1 MVQGRAARHQKKVS
15 EEKATLVLIDEACFQ
30 LLPVRKRTL
39 APRGETPR
47 LKAWDRRSKFSA
59 ISAIMISRTCHRPGL
74 LFTILPQGENF
85 TSDRVAIFLRKIR
98 RRIPGPIHIIWDRAN
113 IHRGPEVRKF
123 LARAKGIQTHHFP
136 AYAPETNPVEGIW
149 GHAKYHQMPNLVVP
163 GATELSIAAETSL
176 NEISRR
182 PVLLSA
188 FIQHAWGPA
197 A

>member
-1 MVQGRAARHQKKVS
+1 
-15 EEKATLVLIDEACFQ
+15 
-30 LLPVRKRTL
+30 
-39 APRGETPR
+39 